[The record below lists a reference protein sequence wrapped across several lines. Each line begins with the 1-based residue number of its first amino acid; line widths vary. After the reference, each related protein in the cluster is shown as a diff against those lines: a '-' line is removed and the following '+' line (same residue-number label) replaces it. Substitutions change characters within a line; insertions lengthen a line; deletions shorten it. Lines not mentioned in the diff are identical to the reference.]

1 MMKLAR
7 KVVACLAASALEA
20 EALLPLAAK
29 AACSRSKPKM
39 LDEGYPGRA
48 FRIATVQCRALTLA
62 QHTTITK
69 CRSWTNVVHA
79 LGVRV
84 R

>member
-39 LDEGYPGRA
+39 LDEGYLGERRAVFSKA
-48 FRIATVQCRALTLA
+48 FRISILYM
-62 QHTTITK
+62 
-69 CRSWTNVVHA
+69 
-79 LGVRV
+79 
-84 R
+84 

>member
-39 LDEGYPGRA
+39 LDEGYLGSARVFSKA
-48 FRIATVQCRALTLA
+48 FRISILIHPSATHNHCEM
-62 QHTTITK
+62 
-69 CRSWTNVVHA
+69 
-79 LGVRV
+79 
-84 R
+84 

>member
-39 LDEGYPGRA
+39 LDEGFCVWASARA
-48 FRIATVQCRALTLA
+48 VLKSFSDIDSAT
-62 QHTTITK
+62 H
-69 CRSWTNVVHA
+69 NHYEM
-79 LGVRV
+79 
-84 R
+84 

>member
-39 LDEGYPGRA
+39 LDEGYLWASARA
-48 FRIATVQCRALTLA
+48 VLESFSDIDSAT
-62 QHTTITK
+62 HTIITK
-69 CRSWTNVVHA
+69 CRSWTYM
-79 LGVRV
+79 
-84 R
+84 